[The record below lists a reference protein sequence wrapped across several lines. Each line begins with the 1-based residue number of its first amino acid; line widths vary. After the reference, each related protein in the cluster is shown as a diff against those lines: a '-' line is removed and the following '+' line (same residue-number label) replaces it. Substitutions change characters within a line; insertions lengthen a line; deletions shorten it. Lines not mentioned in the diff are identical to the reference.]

1 MLLSIEYMN
10 CTMSVNRFTMRS
22 HVLAIMNVSL
32 AVYGQYGNNLKTYNV
47 KMIAKITKNSKS

>member
-1 MLLSIEYMN
+1 
-10 CTMSVNRFTMRS
+10 MSVNRFTMRS
-22 HVLAIMNVSL
+22 HVLAVMNVSL